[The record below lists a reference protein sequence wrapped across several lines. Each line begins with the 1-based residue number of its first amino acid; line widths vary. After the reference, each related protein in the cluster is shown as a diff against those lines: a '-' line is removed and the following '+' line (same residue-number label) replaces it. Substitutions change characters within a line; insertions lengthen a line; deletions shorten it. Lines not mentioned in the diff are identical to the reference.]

1 MKSINDIN
9 DIESMPLN
17 EKVLIEASAGT
28 GKTYT
33 IGLIVFRLLKEL
45 LPIEKIVLIT
55 FTEAATAELKK
66 KTAERIRD
74 EYASNSESL
83 TLEQKANLLDA
94 IARIDEMPI
103 FTIHGFCKRL
113 LSEFDFEIGNFEEM
127 ELVKNQKDIENR
139 IVADFWRREIEKL
152 KEVEIKN
159 LPAKFSPDILKI
171 GIENVINFSDAKIEC
186 EDKCEDITDIVE
198 NHLQLKAA
206 IAKENVKFI
215 SDGKTIDKRY
225 AKKNPIFQRYND
237 SLKEYENVGSR
248 IVAKLQYKMAKEF
261 LEALQAE
268 KKKLRVMGFND
279 LIANTYK
286 AVEKDSEK
294 ILFKAVQKKYKAILI
309 DEFQDTDKM
318 QFNIFSY
325 LFKGKPFFMIGDPK
339 QAIYR
344 FRGGDIYAYLV
355 AKKESKHQYTLEK
368 NYRTQKRLLC
378 ALNKIFN
385 VENPFENEDIKY
397 RNVESGKAEL
407 LELTINGEKPEPLV
421 IRNAEYENKN
431 ELNPIKQEIAQEIT
445 RLLHQTNTKIFDK
458 DTEEFRKLKA
468 QDIAILT
475 RTNNDAKKYRA
486 ALRKSE
492 KNIPAIIRRSDSVFK
507 SDAADYIMRLL
518 KAFVHYQKESRVK
531 AALMETR
538 DISTEGISIED
549 IKPFAEAFDIW
560 KRYGIMRAINSF
572 FDSGSLW
579 GKIRKAKNG
588 ERNATNLRQ
597 LIWILNEEEMVFGR
611 VPERMLRRFAELI
624 ESASGEEIEEK
635 LETDD
640 DAVQIM
646 TIHASKGLEFPIVFV
661 PDIMLAGEMKNI
673 SVYERTPPIYHSKND
688 IIVEYEISNR
698 KIMKGS
704 DNASEKEQKEILEE
718 SARNFYV
725 AVTRPIHRLY
735 IVYAYKKE
743 KEKKENEE
751 SDKAECSAGQKI
763 CDRILKDE
771 NIQIVESFADI
782 KYTGS
787 SKLNLENEQDN
798 QLKPPKSKNFPIA
811 PAWQHTS
818 FSAISLNLEHKDYAH
833 ILRQTEI
840 KIPAGKVMGT
850 LLHSIFEHVDF
861 NANENEIRD
870 LVERKL
876 GGFKEF
882 SKNTDEGEKRKA
894 WVEKQVKIILNKNLG
909 TAGKLCE
916 IEASN
921 RVAELN
927 FFMKTENLDL
937 KKIKEIMKEK
947 ILDFEKEDLLAKY
960 IKGAMDLVFLGKD
973 EKYYI
978 LDWKSN
984 SLGDFSEA
992 GMEEA
997 MRGSAYHLQYY
1008 IYAAALK
1015 RWLEQI
1021 HENFNF
1027 KEKFG
1032 GAYYIFIR
1040 GVNEINS
1047 DGIYFSSGGDIAD
1060 SIERLDGTF

>member
-1 MKSINDIN
+1 
-9 DIESMPLN
+9 
-17 EKVLIEASAGT
+17 
-28 GKTYT
+28 
-33 IGLIVFRLLKEL
+33 LKKL
-45 LPIEKIVLIT
+45 FPIEKIVLIT

-66 KTAERIRD
+66 KTAERIR
-74 EYASNSESL
+74 EKYTLNSKSL

-94 IARIDEMPI
+94 IARIDEMPV

-113 LSEFDFEIGNFEEM
+113 LSEFDFEIGNFDEM
-127 ELVKNQKDIENR
+127 EIVVNQKDIENR

-152 KEVEIKN
+152 GEAEIVN
-159 LPAKFSPDILKI
+159 LPDKFSPEILRT
-171 GIENVINFSDAKIEC
+171 GIENVINFPDAKIKC
-186 EDKCEDITDIVE
+186 EDKKLEKTGE
-198 NHLQLKAA
+198 NLVAELQHK
-206 IAKENVKFI
+206 I
-215 SDGKTIDKRY
+215 G
-225 AKKNPIFQRYND
+225 
-237 SLKEYENVGSR
+237 
-248 IVAKLQYKMAKEF
+248 KEF
-261 LEALQAE
+261 LEALRAE
-268 KKKLRVMGFND
+268 KKKLKVMGFDD
-279 LIANTYK
+279 LIINAYK
-286 AVEKDSEK
+286 AVKEDGEK
-294 ILFKAVQKKYKAILI
+294 ILFKAVQKKYEAILV

-318 QFNIFSY
+318 QFEIFSY
-325 LFKGKPFFMIGDPK
+325 LFKDKPFFMIGDPK

-368 NYRTQKRLLC
+368 NFRSQKRLLC
-378 ALNKIFN
+378 ALNKVFN
-385 VENPFENEDIKY
+385 IENPFENEDIKY
-397 RNVESGKAEL
+397 INVESGKEEL
-407 LELTINGEKPEPLV
+407 PELAINGKAQKPLV
-421 IRNAEYENKN
+421 LRNAEYKNKN
-431 ELNPIKQEIAQEIT
+431 ELNPVKQEIVQEIT
-445 RLLHQTNTKIFDK
+445 RLLHQTATEIFDK
-458 DTEEFRKLKA
+458 DTGEIRRIKA

-475 RTNNDAKKYRA
+475 RTNGDAKKYRD
-486 ALRKSE
+486 ALRKSK
-492 KNIPAIIRRSDSVFK
+492 KNIPAVIRRSDSVFK

-518 KAFVHYQKESRVK
+518 TAFVHSQKESQVK
-531 AALMETR
+531 AALMENKEL
-538 DISTEGISIED
+538 SSED

-572 FDSGSLW
+572 FDSKHLW
-579 GKIRKAKNG
+579 GKILNAEQG

-597 LIWILNEEEMVFGR
+597 LIWILNEEEKLFGR

-624 ESASGEEIEEK
+624 KDGGGEECEEK

-646 TIHASKGLEFPIVFV
+646 TIHTSKGLQFPIVFV
-661 PDIMLAGEMKNI
+661 PDITLAGEMKNL

-688 IIVEYEISNR
+688 IIVEYGILGR
-698 KIMKGS
+698 KIDENS
-704 DNASEKEQKEILEE
+704 ARLKEQNELLEE

-725 AVTRPIHRLY
+725 AVTRPIYRLY
-735 IVYAYKKE
+735 IVSARKIKLN
-743 KEKKENEE
+743 KNEVL
-751 SDKAECSAGQKI
+751 SAGQKI
-763 CDRILKDE
+763 CGNISEDE
-771 NIQIVESFADI
+771 NIQVVDSFASI
-782 KYTGS
+782 EYQES
-787 SKLNLENEQDN
+787 SPLKLEDEKNKS
-798 QLKPPKSKNFPIA
+798 LKPPRSKDFQIT

-818 FSAISLNLEHKDYAH
+818 FSEISQSLEHRDHIH
-833 ILRQTEI
+833 ILQQAEI

-850 LLHSIFEHVDF
+850 ILHSIFENVDF
-861 NANENEIRD
+861 NASEDEIRD

-882 SKNTDEGEKRKA
+882 SKNTDDGEKRKI
-894 WVEKQVKIILNKNLG
+894 WVEKRVKLILNKSLG
-909 TAGKLCE
+909 EAGKLCE

-927 FFMKTENLDL
+927 FFMKAENLDL
-937 KKIKEIMKEK
+937 KKIKEVMQEK
-947 ILDFEKEDLLAKY
+947 ILDFENEDLLAKY

-984 SLGDFSEA
+984 SLGDFSNA

-997 MRGSAYHLQYY
+997 MLGSAYHLQYY

-1040 GVNEINS
+1040 GVNETNS

-1060 SIERLDGTF
+1060 SIERLDWSF